1 MSAHEIQALIDEHKE
16 EMSDNLY
23 LKLSNLNMKNK
34 NENENNYSFY
44 NAFYVTPYI
53 QDPNSEDLEYQLEL
67 KTEKRIIRMTT
78 EEYEKHNKI
87 IKNTFNN
94 YLQFGLLE
102 NDEANYYEHKRMTG
116 RRYNDDDDDNEVWC
130 YSSASIEIRKK
141 EYLIKLEK
149 IE

>member
-16 EMSDNLY
+16 EMSDDLY
-23 LKLSNLNMKNK
+23 LKLSNLNMKKK
-34 NENENNYSFY
+34 NENEYSFY
-44 NAFYVTPYI
+44 NAYYVKPYI
-53 QDPNSEDLEYQLEL
+53 QDPNSEDLEYKLEL

-78 EEYEKHNKI
+78 EEYEKHNGI
-87 IKNTFNN
+87 IQNTFNN

-102 NDEANYYEHKRMTG
+102 NDANHYEYKRMTG
-116 RRYNDDDDDNEVWC
+116 RRYNNDDDDDEWC
-130 YSSASIEIRKK
+130 YSSATIEIKKK